1 MLMKVKQ
8 MKKGISEFDKIYIA
22 KYIEII
28 GKRQVA
34 EDVHIS
40 QEKVEDV
47 IQNLKRSGLYD
58 IYKNLPDEEWE
69 RIERSSNEEVLRK
82 YLPQVINSKAVFE
95 EIFEIFNVDLLETI
109 MKFPLYNCTYWNF
122 KFDYFKNKDYKDEE
136 WKQIEGLNYLVSNYG
151 RIKNKT
157 TKKLKTLRN
166 NRFGYQINLWN
177 NGKARMMTVSRL
189 VAHYFIRPVKE
200 NERVRHIDGRI
211 KNNYYRNLEIVSK

>member
-1 MLMKVKQ
+1 MKVNQ
-8 MKKGISEFDKIYIA
+8 MKKGISEFNKVYIA

-82 YLPQVINSKAVFE
+82 YLPQVVNSRVVFE
-95 EIFEIFNVDLLETI
+95 
-109 MKFPLYNCTYWNF
+109 
-122 KFDYFKNKDYKDEE
+122 
-136 WKQIEGLNYLVSNYG
+136 
-151 RIKNKT
+151 
-157 TKKLKTLRN
+157 
-166 NRFGYQINLWN
+166 
-177 NGKARMMTVSRL
+177 
-189 VAHYFIRPVKE
+189 
-200 NERVRHIDGRI
+200 
-211 KNNYYRNLEIVSK
+211 

>member
-34 EDVHIS
+34 EDIHIS

-58 IYKNLPDEEWE
+58 VYQELSDEEWE

-82 YLPQVINSKAVFE
+82 YLPQVINSKVVFE
-95 EIFEIFNVDLLETI
+95 EIFEIFKVDLLETI
-109 MKFPLYNCTYWNF
+109 MKFPF
-122 KFDYFKNKDYKDEE
+122 
-136 WKQIEGLNYLVSNYG
+136 
-151 RIKNKT
+151 
-157 TKKLKTLRN
+157 
-166 NRFGYQINLWN
+166 
-177 NGKARMMTVSRL
+177 
-189 VAHYFIRPVKE
+189 
-200 NERVRHIDGRI
+200 
-211 KNNYYRNLEIVSK
+211 